1 MSILPKKK
9 SKKQQ
14 TTDARRKRRD
24 AEPKKAATFFETSQ
38 IVSAGIFVLMAF
50 AIIVICF
57 LGQSPAGPPITPN
70 QTANVRITADFPFSY
85 VSRLAT
91 ADKKEQLRQRV
102 LPRYKL
108 DPEPFKTFNKAID
121 HLNTAIE
128 TSLMPQLAELPKSE
142 WPPVIDQFTATFG
155 AETGLMINAEDLTT
169 LLEKSTP
176 EERHSLLRE
185 GALALRDV
193 MRDGVFEQPGSS
205 QTSVDGSP
213 VVPMVVL
220 GRRGDNIQSMEEAA
234 RLLNI
239 NLAGLGDDLSL
250 SRALYRIFKKGLEP
264 NLEYDAA
271 TTESI
276 KAQAASGVEPVKV
289 FYEQGQVI
297 VEPGNVITDEQVEAV
312 AAYRVQLNKSTEI
325 VWGFNAT
332 LVQRSVMTI
341 VLMVCGI
348 LFMQT
353 VFSLHGRSN
362 RRFGLIATVLMLNL
376 LSLRFIQQLG
386 ATPLFGGNSG
396 LMALLPFAAPVA
408 LGAIVMAIM
417 VGPRPAALMSLA
429 VSALHSLMWGGSIDS
444 FLVSLLGGMTAIY
457 FARDVR
463 LRGKLMRASLLSGLA
478 VALVAAFF
486 GFMNEMDPVTV
497 GEMVLTAI
505 GAGLITGVIVIGLLP
520 IFEHL
525 FKYTTD
531 ITLLELTD
539 FNHPL
544 LRKLQMEAPGTYH
557 HSLMVANLAERAA
570 NEIGANPLLCRA
582 TSLFHDIG
590 KMVKPEYF
598 TENQHEG
605 YNPHD
610 ELTPAMSALIIKSH
624 VKEGVDMAKQSKL
637 PDVFVDVIRQHH
649 GSTLIKYFYSKAC
662 NRQQQT
668 VLPLQAGMSSPPFD
682 SRDEV
687 DESTFRYEGPKPQ
700 TLESAVIFFADA
712 VEAASRSLK
721 KVTPQSVEELVDGIF
736 AARLDDGQLDEA
748 PMTVAQIRKVRD
760 SFCFTLLNMLHSR
773 VQYPKDD
780 TSKKK
785 RGHSAAPV
793 PMTEPR
799 PTPDSHAPNPSNKRT
814 AV

>member
-1 MSILPKKK
+1 MTILPKKK

-14 TTDARRKRRD
+14 AADARRKRRD
-24 AEPKKAATFFETSQ
+24 AEPQKAAAFFETSQ
-38 IVSAGIFVLMAF
+38 IVSAGIFVLIAVS
-50 AIIVICF
+50 IITICF
-57 LGQSPAGPPITPN
+57 LGQSPAGPPIAVN
-70 QTANVRITADFPFSY
+70 QTANVRIAADFPFSY
-85 VSRLAT
+85 VSDLAT
-91 ADKKEQLRQRV
+91 QDKREQLRQRV

-108 DPEPFKTFNKAID
+108 DPEPYKNFNKTIEQ
-121 HLNTAIE
+121 LNTAIE
-128 TSLMPQLAELPKSE
+128 TELMPKLADLPPNE
-142 WPPVIDQFTATFG
+142 WAPIIDQFTATFG
-155 AETGLMINAEDLTT
+155 AETGLMVNAEDLTT
-169 LLEKSTP
+169 LLEKTTPVERQST
-176 EERHSLLRE
+176 LRE

-193 MRDGVFEQPGSS
+193 MRDGVFEQPPNAQSNLEGSAI
-205 QTSVDGSP
+205 VP
-213 VVPMVVL
+213 LVVV

-239 NLAGLGDDLSL
+239 NLAGIGSDLAL
-250 SRALYRIFKKGLEP
+250 SRALYRIFQEGLKP
-264 NLEYDAA
+264 NLEYDAD
-271 TTESI
+271 TTEAI

-297 VEPGNVITDEQVEAV
+297 VEPGNIVSDEQVEAV
-312 AAYRVQLNKSTEI
+312 AAYRDQLNQSAEI

-341 VLMVCGI
+341 VLMICGI

-353 VFSLHGRSN
+353 VFSVHGRSN
-362 RRFGLIATVLMLNL
+362 RRLGLIATVLILNL
-376 LSLRFIQQLG
+376 IFLRLIQQLG
-386 ATPLFGGNSG
+386 ETPLFGGNSN

-408 LGAIVMAIM
+408 LGAIIMAIM
-417 VGPRPAALMSLA
+417 VGPRPAALMSLS
-429 VSALHSLMWGGSIDS
+429 VSTLHSLMWGGSIDS
-444 FLVSLLGGMTAIY
+444 FLVSLIGGMAAIY

-463 LRGKLMRASLLSGLA
+463 LRGKLMKASLISGLV
-478 VALVAAFF
+478 VALISAFS
-486 GFMNEMDPVTV
+486 GFMNQMDPITV
-497 GEMVLTAI
+497 GEMVLTSI
-505 GAGLITGVIVIGLLP
+505 GAGVITGIIVIGLLP
-520 IFEHL
+520 ILEHL

-624 VKEGVDMAKQSKL
+624 VKEGVDMAKQHKL
-637 PDVFVDVIRQHH
+637 PEVFINIIRQHH
-649 GSTLIKYFYSKAC
+649 GTTLIKYFYSKAC

-668 VLPLQAGMSSPPFD
+668 VLPLQSGMSNPPFD
-682 SRDEV
+682 SRDDV

-721 KVTPQSVEELVDGIF
+721 KVTPQSVEELVDSIF
-736 AARLDDGQLDEA
+736 GARLDDGQLDEA

-773 VQYPKDD
+773 VQYPKDE
-780 TSKKK
+780 TGKKK

-793 PMTEPR
+793 PMNEPATEA
-799 PTPDSHAPNPSNKRT
+799 HAPNPSNKRT